1 MKEGFL
7 QMNTEQLANR
17 NLLIMWFANFFIAG
31 SMTMV
36 MPFLSLYI
44 ETFGQFSDQYV
55 QRWSG
60 LTFGVTFFTA
70 FIFSPIWGRI
80 GDHYGRKMILVIS
93 GIGLAFCVFLM
104 GFVTSVLQ
112 LFVLRLFMGV
122 FTGFISMSQALI
134 STQTPKEVSGRALGT
149 LQTGNVSGSLMGPL
163 FGGILADTVGFSS
176 TFQLTSITLFIA
188 AMFVLLGV
196 QEYRIKTEDESAQP
210 YSRKE
215 VLSYVLAHPILITVM
230 IVSMF
235 VQIAHFS
242 IQPILA
248 LYVSELHGPI
258 NLAFYS
264 GIAFSIAGL
273 GNLLM
278 ARKWGKIADS
288 IGYEKVLVFLL
299 VASGIIYLPGAF
311 VDNIWQLV
319 ALRFLLGITI
329 GGIIPVRTA
338 YIRQV
343 APVSIQGEVL
353 GYSTSLRFLGN
364 IMGPALGGLL
374 ASAYGFT
381 SVFFTTTALL
391 LISGLS
397 FGLVLQKQP
406 KAIGRYSS

>member
-1 MKEGFL
+1 MQEK
-7 QMNTEQLANR
+7 TAKR
-17 NLLIMWFANFFIAG
+17 NLAIMWFANFFIAG

-44 ETFGQFSDQYV
+44 ESFGDFSSDYV

-60 LTFGVTFFTA
+60 LVFGITFFTA
-70 FIFSPIWGRI
+70 FLFSPIWGRF
-80 GDHYGRKMILVIS
+80 GDKFGRKKILIIS
-93 GIGLAFCVFLM
+93 AIGLALSVFVM

-112 LFVLRLFMGV
+112 LFLLRLLMGV
-122 FTGFISMSQALI
+122 FTGFISTSQALI
-134 STQTPKEVSGRALGT
+134 STQTPKEMSGRALGT
-149 LQTGNVSGSLMGPL
+149 LQTGNVTGALMGPML
-163 FGGILADTVGFSS
+163 GGVLADTVGFSL

-188 AMFVLLGV
+188 GVFVFVGV
-196 QEYRIKTEDESAQP
+196 REYRLETKEEKQIS

-215 VLSYVLAHPILITVM
+215 VIQHIVKNPVLITVM

-248 LYVSELHGPI
+248 LFVSEIHGTA
-258 NLAFYS
+258 NLALFS
-264 GIAFSIAGL
+264 GIAFSAAGV

-278 ARKWGKIADS
+278 AKKWGEIADS
-288 IGYEKVLVFLL
+288 FGYEKILVVLLL
-299 VASGIIYLPGAF
+299 ASAAVYLPGAF
-311 VDNIWQLV
+311 VTNIWQLV

-364 IMGPALGGLL
+364 IIGPTMGGLL
-374 ASAYGFT
+374 AGSYGFT

-391 LISGLS
+391 LASGLCLG
-397 FGLVLQKQP
+397 FMLHREPRAVKHYG
-406 KAIGRYSS
+406 